1 MKKIAYLIL
10 MLTCQQL
17 WAWSTPPI
25 VGITEIL
32 DNNYF
37 FYNNAFDNYFDL
49 RVDDSNNLLPNLAQG
64 EKEEYTITVH
74 LNFRYTFVNPSNGEQ
89 RTLDIPW
96 KRLTKVGKGVN
107 RLYKLLWRRP
117 TPQQIADLT
126 AHGFFQQGRPLTVE
140 VSLRTSY
147 SLFGGY
153 IVDNNNRFF
162 RDGPISTSIP
172 NGLLSDD
179 NPWDDDAEHF
189 RRAWTTWYHFLAVFI
204 AVSGDWQSNGN
215 DEGFRRHLADP
226 ISHLITKF
234 SIRQT
239 IDNDRLPKT
248 TVSFDTS
255 MFSSGDVEKDNDY
268 FDYVHME
275 HVFRLVYQYTYSHRL
290 TGGKPNQI
298 TMTKTVNA
306 LIPTGKKKVQG
317 TVYAPLP
324 PWHFR
329 LKMLLTLRSLDKIK
343 VTLESPHMLPV
354 NQSSAYYYD
363 GPYNQLTDGNKFDD
377 HLLHTWDKICTT
389 GNHGI
394 FPFKEI
400 PFGLDLS
407 PSGDLVRSND

>member
-10 MLTCQQL
+10 MLTCQHL
-17 WAWSTPPI
+17 WAWNNPPI
-25 VGITEIL
+25 VGIYEVI
-32 DNNYF
+32 DSSYF
-37 FYNNAFDNYFDL
+37 YINTVDNYFYL
-49 RVDDSNNLLPNLAQG
+49 QVNDSNNLLPDLAAGGAQ
-64 EKEEYTITVH
+64 EYRISVDM
-74 LNFRYTFVNPSNGEQ
+74 NFRYTFVNSRGEQ
-89 RTLDIPW
+89 RILDVPW
-96 KRLTKVGKGVN
+96 KRSTIVGIGVN
-107 RLYKLLWRRP
+107 RLCRLLWRRP
-117 TPQQIADLT
+117 TPAQIAALEREGFYLGGT
-126 AHGFFQQGRPLTVE
+126 ARGVE

-162 RDGPISTSIP
+162 RDGPISSSIP
-172 NGLLSDD
+172 NGILSDD
-179 NPWDDDAEHF
+179 NPWDDEAEHF
-189 RRAWTTWYHFLAVFI
+189 RRAWTTWYHFLGVFI
-204 AVSGDWQSNGN
+204 AVADSGGWQWNGN
-215 DEGFRRHLADP
+215 DQGFRRHLAEC
-226 ISHLITKF
+226 SHDITKF

-255 MFSSGDVEKDNDY
+255 MFATDVEKDKVY

-275 HVFRLVYQYTYSHRL
+275 HVFRLVYKYTYGHRI
-290 TGGKPNQI
+290 TGGNPETV
-298 TMTKTVNA
+298 TMTKMVNA

-324 PWHFR
+324 TWQFR

-363 GPYNQLTDGNKFDD
+363 GPYNKISDGNKFDD
-377 HLLHTWDKICTT
+377 HPLHTWDRICTT
-389 GNHGI
+389 GHHGI

-407 PSGDLVRSND
+407 PSEAVVRSED